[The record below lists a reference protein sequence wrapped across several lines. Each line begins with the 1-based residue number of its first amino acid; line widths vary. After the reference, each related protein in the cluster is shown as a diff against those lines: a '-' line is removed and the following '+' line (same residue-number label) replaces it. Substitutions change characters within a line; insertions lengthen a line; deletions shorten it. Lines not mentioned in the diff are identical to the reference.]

1 MRKEDAD
8 LLLKKL
14 ENCRDRAEM
23 RRLLQQADACR
34 TCPEQHLLGGGLDEC
49 SCLLRFHT
57 ELKNSLDNILSSK
70 QTLPGL
76 KEWRGSQMKGAK
88 ILLVDDEVVFT
99 NNMSKLLSRRGYQVK
114 AVNSG
119 DEAIRALLDNHF
131 DVMILDLKMPGLDGI
146 STLREVR
153 KLGLSTEVLILTGH
167 GSIDLA
173 LKAIQMG
180 AYDWVTKP
188 CEITELISKIEIGL
202 EGKRSQIEKGH
213 IYRST

>member
-1 MRKEDAD
+1 
-8 LLLKKL
+8 
-14 ENCRDRAEM
+14 
-23 RRLLQQADACR
+23 
-34 TCPEQHLLGGGLDEC
+34 
-49 SCLLRFHT
+49 
-57 ELKNSLDNILSSK
+57 
-70 QTLPGL
+70 
-76 KEWRGSQMKGAK
+76 MKGAK
-88 ILLVDDEVVFT
+88 ILFVDDEVVFT

-114 AVNSG
+114 ALNSG